1 MKSSSTAEEV
11 TKEVTG
17 WTTSQVVLATIF
29 VVSVFLAFW
38 LLFRLRGVVFL
49 FFVAM
54 VLGTAIRPGVEWL
67 RRRGISRR
75 SGIVLIYLL
84 MMGLLAGFFALTF
97 PLLAEQTT
105 QVSQNLSQYYIDIR
119 EALVN
124 SGNRL
129 LQNIGWRIPSQLNFF
144 VNRSPT
150 TEEVV
155 DQVTQTFFYTNLVV
169 RGILSI
175 VAIFLLAYYWTQE
188 SNIFIRML
196 VRSVPPSRRN
206 HIRELLNLA
215 ELRMGGYIR
224 GQGILSL
231 AVGLSAF
238 IAYSLIGLPYALVL
252 AIIAGLMEMVP
263 IFGPILGAI
272 PALLVALSMNPGKV
286 IWVLV
291 ATGVIQML
299 ENAWLVPR
307 IMKNS
312 MGVNPIIIILS
323 LVAFSSVFGFPG
335 ALLALPLAA
344 LIQLIVDRI
353 VLVSDEAKGR
363 LDDNEIGIQSLVD
376 ENQKLLKMI
385 YAGSGNGNSPLKE
398 VSESVRVEINSIA
411 NELDGLLQQIK
422 NEDDVT

>member
-1 MKSSSTAEEV
+1 MKSTPTEEV

-17 WTTSQVVLATIF
+17 WTTSQVVFATVF

-38 LLFRLRGVVFL
+38 LLYRLRGVLFL
-49 FFVAM
+49 FFVAIVM
-54 VLGTAIRPGVEWL
+54 GTAIRPGVEWL
-67 RRRGISRR
+67 RRRGIPRR

-84 MMGLLAGFFALTF
+84 IMGLLAGFFALTF

-119 EALVN
+119 EALVT

-144 VNRSPT
+144 VNRDPT

-155 DQVTQTFFYTNLVV
+155 DQVTQTFFYANLVM
-169 RGILSI
+169 GAILSI
-175 VAIFLLAYYWTQE
+175 VAIFFIAYYWTQE

-196 VRSVPPSRRN
+196 IRSVPPSRRN
-206 HIRELLNLA
+206 DVRELIDLA
-215 ELRMGGYIR
+215 DLRMGGYVR

-231 AVGLSAF
+231 AVGLAAF

-252 AIIAGLMEMVP
+252 ALIAGLMEMIP

-272 PALLVALSMNPGKV
+272 PALLVALSVDSGKV

-323 LVAFSSVFGFPG
+323 LVAFSAVFGFPG
-335 ALLALPLAA
+335 ALLAIPLAA

-353 VLVSDEAKGR
+353 VLSSDEAKRRGE
-363 LDDNEIGIQSLVD
+363 DNEIGIQSLVE

-385 YAGSGNGNSPLKE
+385 YAGSSNGNPLLNE
-398 VSESVRVEINSIA
+398 VAESVRVEISTIA
-411 NELDGLLQQIK
+411 NELDGLLQQVK
-422 NEDDVT
+422 NEDEVT

>member
-1 MKSSSTAEEV
+1 MKSTSTTEEV

-17 WTTSQVVLATIF
+17 WTTSQVVFATVF

-38 LLFRLRGVVFL
+38 LLYRLRGVVFL
-49 FFVAM
+49 FFVAI
-54 VLGTAIRPGVEWL
+54 VVGTAIRPGVEWL

-75 SGIVLIYLL
+75 SGIILIYLL
-84 MMGLLAGFFALTF
+84 IVGLLAGFFALTF

-105 QVSQNLSQYYIDIR
+105 QVSQNLSQFYIAIR
-119 EALVN
+119 ETLVN

-129 LQNIGWRIPSQLNFF
+129 LQNIGLRIPSQLNFF
-144 VNRSPT
+144 VNRNPT

-155 DQVTQTFFYTNLVV
+155 DQVTQTFFYTNLVM

-175 VAIFLLAYYWTQE
+175 VSIFLLAYYWTQE

-196 VRSVPPSRRN
+196 VRLVPSSKRDD
-206 HIRELLNLA
+206 IRELLDLA

-231 AVGLSAF
+231 AVGSAAF
-238 IAYSLIGLPYALVL
+238 IAYSLIGLPYTLVL
-252 AIIAGLMEMVP
+252 AMFAGLMEMVP

-272 PALLVALSMNPGKV
+272 PALLVALSVDPGKV

-291 ATGVIQML
+291 ATGGIQML

-335 ALLALPLAA
+335 ALLAIPLAA
-344 LIQLIVDRI
+344 LIQLIIDRI
-353 VLVSDEAKGR
+353 VLSSDEANRR
-363 LDDNEIGIQSLVD
+363 LEDNEIGVQSLID
-376 ENQKLLKMI
+376 ESQKLLKKI
-385 YAGSGNGNSPLKE
+385 YSSSGNGSSPLNE
-398 VSESVRVEINSIA
+398 VSESVRLEINSIA
-411 NELDGLLQQIK
+411 NELDGLLQQVK
-422 NEDDVT
+422 NEDEVK